1 MTKTPAPR
9 TRFVFLP
16 ILLLVGIVALRGPG
30 FLSPRE
36 DKAEELEATLH
47 TLDAARAAVQAYW
60 DSTGTPPVTLADVGL
75 GALPVIYRAGED
87 QFLVAARSPYGD
99 TVGYQSPTR
108 PRDALPLLP

>member
-1 MTKTPAPR
+1 MTTPASPR

-36 DKAEELEATLH
+36 DKAEELEATLQS
-47 TLDAARAAVQAYW
+47 LDAARAAAQAYW
-60 DSTGTPPVTLADVGL
+60 DSTGAPPATLTVVGL
-75 GALPVIYRAGED
+75 GALPFIYRATED

-108 PRDALPLLP
+108 PRDALPIPR